1 MLGRL
6 RPGRRT
12 PRSRRATL
20 NTRLRLLLAVSVHV
34 TRRTMSLT
42 HRRHPRN
49 ILLVENNQCPGRLPS
64 LWPLRF
70 HCFFR
75 ESSFSRI
82 LGPQVNIVRSFQ
94 V

>member
-12 PRSRRATL
+12 LRSRRASL
-20 NTRLRLLLAVSVHV
+20 NTRLRLLQTVSVHV

-42 HRRHPRN
+42 HRHRPRN
-49 ILLVENNQCPGRLPS
+49 ILLADYRASGRFECSPLPS
-64 LWPLRF
+64 RF

-75 ESSFSRI
+75 EGSFSRI